1 MSYKVGPWAFFM
13 SWRIQTCRSLNWEC
27 SGEKKNG
34 GCETELDLC
43 HVFVLIVKHFL
54 NFTLENEN
62 KTDRV
67 Y

>member
-1 MSYKVGPWAFFM
+1 MSFLYELKDSDVSQSELRVLGW
-13 SWRIQTCRSLNWEC
+13 
-27 SGEKKNG
+27 KKR

-54 NFTLENEN
+54 NFTLENKN
-62 KTDRV
+62 RTDRV